1 MRSGKRDGGG
11 ADMSDANRYT
21 ELIAGAHFD
30 QPRYQQFIYEL
41 TEPLNEAR
49 KRLAVFYKHFDVDT
63 AVGVQLDAV
72 GVRVGI
78 SRCLPMKLVGVYFAL
93 DDVDGVGFDKGVW
106 KGQFDPSDGMVTLD
120 DETYR
125 AVIKTKILANKFD
138 GKNESVPE
146 FLNTALG
153 YFGVPAKLFDFQ
165 GQQNMHVVINLTK
178 AETPPIVWELISRR
192 LIDIVAAGVGM
203 QIVDNVPYFGFDYE
217 TASIQGFD
225 SGHFFPFEN

>member
-30 QPRYQQFIYEL
+30 KPKYQQFIYEL

-78 SRCLPMKLVGVYFAL
+78 SRRLPMKLVGVYFAL

-146 FLNTALG
+146 
-153 YFGVPAKLFDFQ
+153 
-165 GQQNMHVVINLTK
+165 
-178 AETPPIVWELISRR
+178 
-192 LIDIVAAGVGM
+192 
-203 QIVDNVPYFGFDYE
+203 
-217 TASIQGFD
+217 
-225 SGHFFPFEN
+225 